1 MATGL
6 LTSITLETILLHRGK
21 DRLPWSFAFR
31 TAVGMSFVSML
42 AMEMVQ
48 NAVDYHLTGG
58 VIDVRDPWFWV
69 KAGVSM
75 GAGFLGPLP
84 YNYFRLGRFGVGCH

>member
-1 MATGL
+1 
-6 LTSITLETILLHRGK
+6 
-21 DRLPWSFAFR
+21 
-31 TAVGMSFVSML
+31 ML